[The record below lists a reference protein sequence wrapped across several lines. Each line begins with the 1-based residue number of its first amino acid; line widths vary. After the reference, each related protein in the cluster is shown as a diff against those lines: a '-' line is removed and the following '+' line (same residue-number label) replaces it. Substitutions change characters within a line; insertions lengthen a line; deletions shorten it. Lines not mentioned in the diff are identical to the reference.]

1 MSLVF
6 LESICTDPK
15 VVEKNVEIKVRGT
28 DPDYAKATREQAKDD
43 FLRRIQY
50 YEAVYEPLD
59 ADGTERL
66 YTYCKIVDVGRS
78 ATMNQIASYLESQIA
93 FYLLNLHIAPRN
105 IFMSRHGESQYNVEG
120 KIGGDADL
128 SEHGWAYA
136 RALPQLI
143 RDHIGDEPLTVWHS
157 SLRRTAQTASFL
169 KYPKLVW
176 KSLDELDA
184 GVCDSMTYMEI
195 AEFYPEDYAS
205 RDEDKF
211 NYRYRG
217 GESYRDLVERLEP
230 VIMELERQDNIL
242 IIGHQAVLRALY
254 SYFMGYDQHDLP
266 YIKVPLHTVIQL
278 TPKAYGCDEKR
289 YALPIEAVDTHRE
302 RPARSLSNSIS
313 DLRTEENRDP
323 SFMAATSPPPSQQR
337 P

>member
-1 MSLVF
+1 
-6 LESICTDPK
+6 
-15 VVEKNVEIKVRGT
+15 
-28 DPDYAKATREQAKDD
+28 
-43 FLRRIQY
+43 
-50 YEAVYEPLD
+50 
-59 ADGTERL
+59 
-66 YTYCKIVDVGRS
+66 
-78 ATMNQIASYLESQIA
+78 
-93 FYLLNLHIAPRN
+93 
-105 IFMSRHGESQYNVEG
+105 
-120 KIGGDADL
+120 
-128 SEHGWAYA
+128 
-136 RALPQLI
+136 
-143 RDHIGDEPLTVWHS
+143 
-157 SLRRTAQTASFL
+157 
-169 KYPKLVW
+169 
-176 KSLDELDA
+176 
-184 GVCDSMTYMEI
+184 MTYKEI

-254 SYFMGYDQHDLP
+254 AYFMGYDQHDLP

-302 RPARSLSNSIS
+302 RPARSLSNSLS
-313 DLRTEENRDP
+313 DLRTEENKDP
-323 SFMAATSPPPSQQR
+323 SFKAATSPPPSQQR